1 MDIHMADTNQEPFK
15 ILGTRLR
22 RMREAQR
29 ESVAEVAGSVE
40 VDMAV
45 IADIEQGKERPAE
58 DILLLLISHFSV
70 KEEEATKLWELAGYE
85 KLEGLGDDSNL
96 RNTVMVMPVDAR
108 IMYTDMA
115 HVVANQHGLVLNF
128 MQTNG
133 PVNQPMMISRLGMSR
148 EHASSLIE
156 LLQQALAGADAPL
169 QKALP
174 QPKETK
180 NPQEKPTEQ

>member
-1 MDIHMADTNQEPFK
+1 MADTNQELPYK
-15 ILGTRLR
+15 VLGARLR
-22 RMREAQR
+22 RMRESQR

-40 VDMAV
+40 VDLAI
-45 IADIEQGKERPAE
+45 IADIEQGKSRPAE

-70 KEEEATKLWELAGYE
+70 KEDEATKLWELAGYE
-85 KLEGLGDDSNL
+85 KLDGLGDDTSGL

-108 IMYTDMA
+108 VLYTDMA
-115 HVVANQHGLVLNF
+115 HVVANQHGIVLNF

-133 PVNQPMMISRLGMSR
+133 PTSQPMMVSRLGMSR

-156 LLQQALAGADAPL
+156 LLQQALVGAEVPV

-174 QPKETK
+174 QPKDTK
-180 NPQEKPTEQ
+180 NPQEKSSDQ